1 MRFTDRDEA
10 ARLLAEELLRF
21 KDSRPLVLG
30 VPRGGVPM
38 ARIVSDRLGCDFD
51 VVLVRKLRTP
61 EQPELAMGA
70 VDEAGHVYRYGARA
84 AVDPG
89 LHAEEVE
96 TQIAEIKRRR
106 DLYSHARPAL
116 SPAGHTAI
124 IVDDGIATGASMV
137 AAIRA
142 VRAQRPLRIVVA
154 VPVAARSSLDLAKSY
169 ADEVVCL
176 HSPRMFFAVGDYY
189 EDFSS
194 VPDSAVVEL
203 LGDRAE
209 KSERRG

>member
-1 MRFTDRDEA
+1 MRFTNRHEA
-10 ARLLAEELLRF
+10 AGQLAEELLRF
-21 KDSRPLVLG
+21 KDSRPLILG

-38 ARIVSDRLGCDFD
+38 AMVIADRLGCDFD

-70 VDEAGHVYRYGARA
+70 VDEAGDVYQDGARV
-84 AVDPG
+84 AVSPEQY
-89 LHAEEVE
+89 AEEVA

-106 DLYSHARPAL
+106 RLYSSVRPAI
-116 SPAGHTAI
+116 SPAGLTAI
-124 IVDDGIATGASMV
+124 IVDDCIATGASMV

-154 VPVAARSSLDLAKSY
+154 VPVAARSSLDLARSY

-176 HSPRMFFAVGDYY
+176 HSPRLFFAVGDFY
-189 EDFSS
+189 EDFDP
-194 VPDSAVVEL
+194 VADSTVVEIL
-203 LGDRAE
+203 EGRTRPGKGA
-209 KSERRG
+209 

>member
-1 MRFTDRDEA
+1 MVIA
-10 ARLLAEELLRF
+10 
-21 KDSRPLVLG
+21 
-30 VPRGGVPM
+30 
-38 ARIVSDRLGCDFD
+38 DRLGCDFD

-70 VDEAGHVYRYGARA
+70 VDEAGDVYQDGARV
-84 AVDPG
+84 AVSPEQY
-89 LHAEEVE
+89 AEEVA

-106 DLYSHARPAL
+106 RLYSSVRPAI
-116 SPAGHTAI
+116 SPAGLTAI

-154 VPVAARSSLDLAKSY
+154 VPVAARSSLDLARSY

-176 HSPRMFFAVGDYY
+176 HSPRLFFAVGDFY
-189 EDFSS
+189 EDFDP
-194 VPDSAVVEL
+194 VADSTVVEIL
-203 LGDRAE
+203 EGRTRPGKGA
-209 KSERRG
+209 